1 MQFIT
6 NNTIERRKYWI
17 EKIAQLS
24 RSSKEDIEYAYQDI
38 CQTLSNEYYS
48 FGLES
53 LLDHIRLCGT
63 IPETYIHDSSEEKL
77 YSKYTDILLHSIFNV
92 MGFQSTVLSQRSD
105 AADVECTT
113 IDLNYS
119 FVADAKAFRMSRT
132 AKNQKDF
139 KIEAVANWKRGK
151 PYAIV
156 VCPIYHLPSRNSQI
170 YQQATTRSVV
180 IFTYSHLAMIC
191 RYLFIVGPRK
201 VQELFLNIFDAV
213 DRKIPS
219 SKDAIIY
226 WKTINH
232 IINNTINKDNQTIWR
247 DEQNATI
254 EAIETSRQEALAL
267 LNTDR
272 TNIERMT
279 HEQAIIALLNSHN
292 IIGRIHKTNTI
303 TDNNILSL
311 I

>member
-24 RSSKEDIEYAYQDI
+24 RSSKEDIGYAYQNI
-38 CQTLSNEYYS
+38 CQTLSNEYYIS
-48 FGLES
+48 GLEES

-77 YSKYTDILLHSIFNV
+77 YSKYTDILLGSIFNV

-139 KIEAVANWKRGK
+139 K
-151 PYAIV
+151 
-156 VCPIYHLPSRNSQI
+156 
-170 YQQATTRSVV
+170 
-180 IFTYSHLAMIC
+180 
-191 RYLFIVGPRK
+191 
-201 VQELFLNIFDAV
+201 
-213 DRKIPS
+213 
-219 SKDAIIY
+219 SK
-226 WKTINH
+226 
-232 IINNTINKDNQTIWR
+232 
-247 DEQNATI
+247 
-254 EAIETSRQEALAL
+254 IET
-267 LNTDR
+267 
-272 TNIERMT
+272 
-279 HEQAIIALLNSHN
+279 
-292 IIGRIHKTNTI
+292 
-303 TDNNILSL
+303 L